1 MLRAITARTRLI
13 FITNPNNPTGQLVEP
28 DAILEIAAATP
39 AATIFVDEAYADFS
53 GRSLLDGATLDRHR
67 NLIVGRTFAKAYG
80 LAALRVG
87 AVVGCP
93 QALAPLRRVLPPYNL
108 NICAAVALR
117 AGLEDAEHYEWY
129 LEQVRSSK
137 ELLYRTL
144 DRLNVPYWKSAANFV
159 LADFRSDAS
168 RVVAGLVAR
177 DIHVRDKS
185 RDPLCPGCLRIT
197 AGVVEHTKACIAA
210 LEEVLCGA
218 AS

>member
-1 MLRAITARTRLI
+1 MNEKVVVNL
-13 FITNPNNPTGQLVEP
+13 
-28 DAILEIAAATP
+28 AT
-39 AATIFVDEAYADFS
+39 
-53 GRSLLDGATLDRHR
+53 
-67 NLIVGRTFAKAYG
+67 
-80 LAALRVG
+80 
-87 AVVGCP
+87 
-93 QALAPLRRVLPPYNL
+93 
-108 NICAAVALR
+108 
-117 AGLEDAEHYEWY
+117 GLEDAEHYEWY